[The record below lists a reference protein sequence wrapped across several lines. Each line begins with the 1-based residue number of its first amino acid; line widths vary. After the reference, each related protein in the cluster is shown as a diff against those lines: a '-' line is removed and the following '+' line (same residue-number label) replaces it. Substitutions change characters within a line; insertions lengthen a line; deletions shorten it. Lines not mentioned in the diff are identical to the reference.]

1 MIQSRIEA
9 AIKRR
14 NRKPGFDFSDAPDN
28 RQERKVRHEQKHILN
43 SLLLGLIA
51 NKPTLRDVEE
61 MTHDLRVSLRSMVP
75 EPISDTTLDTES
87 RGLDTEYLTG
97 KLVQQVRE
105 DYRAKMLATVGL
117 PCGVVTVDGKNLATL
132 EHDAG
137 GAGHVRSKD
146 NEKWHRP
153 GSAKGDN
160 YFLVP
165 VLRAALT
172 SAQARPIIYQ
182 QQLPPG
188 TGEATALCE
197 LVDNLHRAYGRSG
210 MFDVVDGDAGLI
222 SLANADHI
230 NELGYTYIFGLK
242 GNQPELYQEA
252 RALLEPQADD
262 EAPQAETPWERREG
276 KRIRRRLW
284 RTGQM
289 AGITNS
295 VGTWTHLRQT
305 WLVRQETEHPDG
317 AVKVEDRYFVT
328 SALWNYF
335 KPAQILALV
344 RNHWRVEN
352 DCFNSLD
359 LQWHEDSGIWCTK
372 GNAVLGL
379 SLLRVM
385 AYNLVQMLRRRRLR
399 RKTKDGNYKQPM
411 SWRSLFKA
419 IMLTLETA
427 LDCQHTILALG

>member
-1 MIQSRIEA
+1 MIQAKIEV
-9 AIKRR
+9 AIKKRS
-14 NRKPGFDFSDAPDN
+14 RKPGFDFSDAPDN
-28 RQERKVRHEQKHILN
+28 RQEGKVEHAQKHILN
-43 SLLLGLIA
+43 GLLLGLTA

-61 MTHDLRVSLRSMVP
+61 MTRDLRLSFRSLVP
-75 EPISDTTLDTES
+75 APISDTTLDTES
-87 RGLDTEYLTG
+87 RRLDATYLSG
-97 KLVQQVRE
+97 KLEQQVRE
-105 DYRAKMLATVGL
+105 DFRSKMLRPAGL

-137 GAGHVRSKD
+137 GAGHARSKE

-153 GSAKGDN
+153 GSAKGEE

-172 SAQARPIIYQ
+172 SAEARPIIYQ
-182 QQLPPG
+182 QALPPR
-188 TGEATALCE
+188 TGEATSFCE
-197 LVDNLHRAYGRSG
+197 MVDNLHRAYGRGG
-210 MFDVVDGDAGLI
+210 MFEVIDADAGLI
-222 SLANADHI
+222 SLANADHV
-230 NELGYTYIFGLK
+230 NRLGYTYIFGLK
-242 GNQPELYQEA
+242 GNQPELYEEA
-252 RALLEPQADD
+252 RRLLDPQAES
-262 EAPQAETPWERREG
+262 EAPEDETPWERREG

-284 RTGQM
+284 RTAEM
-289 AGITNS
+289 AGIVNS
-295 VGTWTHLRQT
+295 VGKWTHLRQT

-317 AVKVEDRYFVT
+317 TVTAEDRYFVT

-344 RNHWRVEN
+344 RGHWRVEN

-359 LQWHEDSGIWCTK
+359 VQWREDSGLWCTK

-385 AYNLVQMLRRRRLR
+385 AYNLAQMLRRRRLR
-399 RKTKDGNYKQPM
+399 RKTEDGNYLEPP

-427 LDCQHTILALG
+427 LDGGEAALAVG

>member
-1 MIQSRIEA
+1 MIQSRIER

-14 NRKPGFDFSDAPDN
+14 SKKPGFDFSDAPDS
-28 RQERKVRHEQKHILN
+28 RQEGKVTHEKKHILN
-43 SLLLGLIA
+43 GLLLGLAA

-61 MTHDLRVSLRSMVP
+61 MAQDLRLEFRSLVP
-75 EPISDTTLDTES
+75 VPISDTTLDTES
-87 RGLDTEYLTG
+87 RRLDVEYLTG
-97 KLVQQVRE
+97 KLVQQTRE
-105 DYRAKMLATVGL
+105 DFRAKMLGAVGL

-132 EHDAG
+132 DHDAG
-137 GAGHVRSKD
+137 GAGHARSKD
-146 NEKWHRP
+146 NEKWQRP
-153 GSAKGDN
+153 GSAKGEE

-172 SAQARPIIYQ
+172 SAEARPVIYQ
-182 QQLPPG
+182 QTLPPG
-188 TGEATALCE
+188 TGEATAFCG
-197 LVDNLHRAYGRSG
+197 LVDELHRAYGRSG
-210 MFDVVDGDAGLI
+210 MFEVIDGDAGLN

-230 NELGYTYIFGLK
+230 DGLGYTYLFGLK
-242 GNQPELYQEA
+242 GNQPELYEEA
-252 RALLEPQADD
+252 RWVLEPRADR
-262 EAPQAETPWERREG
+262 EAPEAETPWERREG

-284 RTGQM
+284 RTDEM
-289 AGITNS
+289 AGIVNS
-295 VGTWTHLRQT
+295 VGKWKHLRQT

-317 AVKVEDRYFVT
+317 TVKVEDRYFVT

-344 RNHWRVEN
+344 RGHWRVEN

-359 LQWHEDSGIWCTK
+359 LQWREDSGVWCTK
-372 GNAVLGL
+372 GDAVLGL
-379 SLLRVM
+379 SLLRVT

-399 RKTKDGNYKQPM
+399 RKAEDGNYLEPL

-427 LDCQHTILALG
+427 LVSDEATLAVG

>member
-1 MIQSRIEA
+1 MIQARIEA

-14 NRKPGFDFSDAPDN
+14 SKKPGWDFSDAPDH
-28 RQERKVRHEQKHILN
+28 RQERKVTHAQKHIVN
-43 SLLLGLIA
+43 GLLLGLTA

-61 MTHDLRVSLRSMVP
+61 MTQDLRLSFRALVP
-75 EPISDTTLDTES
+75 APLSDTTLDTES
-87 RGLDTEYLTG
+87 RRLDVEYLTG

-105 DYRAKMLATVGL
+105 DFRAKTLAPVGL

-132 EHDAG
+132 DHDAG
-137 GAGHVRSKD
+137 GAGHARSQE

-153 GSAKGDN
+153 GSARSEE

-172 SAQARPIIYQ
+172 SAEARPIVYQ
-182 QQLPPG
+182 QTLPPG
-188 TGEATALCE
+188 SGEATAFCE

-210 MFDVVDGDAGLI
+210 MLEVIEGDAGLV
-222 SLANADHI
+222 SLSNADHV

-242 GNQPELYQEA
+242 GNQPELYEEA
-252 RALLEPQADD
+252 RRLLEPQADG
-262 EAPQAETPWERREG
+262 EAPEAETRWERREG
-276 KRIRRRLW
+276 KRIRRLLW
-284 RTGQM
+284 RTAEM
-289 AGITNS
+289 AGIENS
-295 VGTWTHLRQT
+295 VGQWTHLRQT

-335 KPAQILALV
+335 KPAQILGLV

-359 LQWHEDSGIWCTK
+359 VQWREDFGIWCTK
-372 GNAVLGL
+372 GDAVLGL

-385 AYNLVQMLRRRRLR
+385 AYNLAQQLRRRRLR
-399 RKTKDGNYKQPM
+399 RKAEDGSFQEPL

-427 LDCQHTILALG
+427 LASDEATLAVG

>member
-1 MIQSRIEA
+1 MMQARIEA

-14 NRKPGFDFSDAPDN
+14 SKKPGWDFSDAPDH
-28 RQERKVRHEQKHILN
+28 RQEGKVTHEQKHVLR
-43 SLLLGLIA
+43 SLLLGLTA

-61 MTHDLRVSLRSMVP
+61 LTKDLRLEFRALVP
-75 EPISDTTLDTES
+75 APISDTTLDTES
-87 RGLDTEYLTG
+87 RRLAPEYLIG

-105 DYRAKMLATVGL
+105 DFRAKMLKPVGL
-117 PCGVVTVDGKNLATL
+117 PCGVATVDGKNLATL
-132 EHDAG
+132 DHDAG
-137 GAGHVRSKD
+137 GAGHARSQE

-153 GSAKGDN
+153 GSAKGEG

-165 VLRAALT
+165 ALRAVLT
-172 SAQARPIIYQ
+172 SAEARSIIYQ
-182 QQLPPG
+182 QALLPG
-188 TGEATALCE
+188 TGEATSFCE
-197 LVDNLHRAYGRSG
+197 LVDNLHRSYGRSG
-210 MFDVVDGDAGLI
+210 MFEVIEGDAGLI
-222 SLANADHI
+222 SLSNANHV
-230 NELGYTYIFGLK
+230 NRLGYTYIFGLK
-242 GNQPELYQEA
+242 GNQPELHEEA
-252 RALLEPQADD
+252 RFLLEPQADD
-262 EAPQAETPWERREG
+262 EVPEAETQWERREG

-284 RTGQM
+284 RTAEM
-289 AGITNS
+289 TGIENS
-295 VGTWTHLRQT
+295 VGKWTHLRQT

-344 RNHWRVEN
+344 RGHWRVEN

-359 LQWHEDSGIWCTK
+359 VQWREDSGPWCTK

-379 SLLRVM
+379 SLLRAM
-385 AYNLVQMLRRRRLR
+385 AYNLAQMLRRRRLR
-399 RKTKDGNYKQPM
+399 RKTENGNYKEPL

-427 LDCQHTILALG
+427 LDSGEVTLAVS